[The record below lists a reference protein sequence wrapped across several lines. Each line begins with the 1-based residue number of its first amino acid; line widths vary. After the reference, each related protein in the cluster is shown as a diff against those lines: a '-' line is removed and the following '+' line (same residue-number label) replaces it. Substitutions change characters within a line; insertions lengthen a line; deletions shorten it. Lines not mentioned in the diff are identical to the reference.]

1 MAQGG
6 AQRSCLFVCLLLA
19 WVQACYWRAGLLT
32 PSGPKRKQL
41 CEPPSQPAASPACPP
56 ASCPAAGFMIVR
68 EGEPVFM
75 SPQQQH
81 EFNFPFQIGSADSMS
96 DLPQV
101 RTGRGAWRCLACHAP
116 ASQRTGRVPGVPGLL
131 CEGWIPAGS
140 IRLPPASCRP
150 ISSLLRLPSSHY
162 LPPFPPLPIHTYT
175 HTHIHTQVAQ
185 RFSLDV
191 REGDILVVATDG
203 LFDNVY
209 PDEAAA
215 LVSAT
220 KVGGRLCVLL
230 VCAVVWGNRV
240 GLGLLTWRMGD

>member
-1 MAQGG
+1 VDPCRQHSLATRQLP
-6 AQRSCLFVCLLLA
+6 SYFLFV
-19 WVQACYWRAGLLT
+19 T
-32 PSGPKRKQL
+32 PSL
-41 CEPPSQPAASPACPP
+41 FSLPPSLSPTP
-56 ASCPAAGFMIVR
+56 
-68 EGEPVFM
+68 
-75 SPQQQH
+75 
-81 EFNFPFQIGSADSMS
+81 
-96 DLPQV
+96 
-101 RTGRGAWRCLACHAP
+101 
-116 ASQRTGRVPGVPGLL
+116 
-131 CEGWIPAGS
+131 
-140 IRLPPASCRP
+140 
-150 ISSLLRLPSSHY
+150 
-162 LPPFPPLPIHTYT
+162 